1 MKFIITLWIAKLV
14 AFAVNIIDKKRGS
27 NYSGKIAVKLMSNF
41 VSRFRNID
49 YDKVIFVSGTNGKS
63 TTTNLIYHTLRSAG
77 VSVASN
83 TEGANMMGGV
93 ATTLIKNSTLSG
105 RFNKEY
111 LVLEIDERSFP
122 LIRKQLPGR
131 RMGLTNLQK
140 DQVQRNGDPDFI
152 LRKFCS
158 AVSNDM
164 KLMDV
169 LSGFSEDDSIL
180 VEGFCFLV
188 TGVLLLVSTYI
199 GKRKTLKDE
208 VGPKSAIAIG
218 LAQVFA
224 AGFPGISRSG
234 STISTG
240 MVFGVSK
247 ETMVEYSFVLGI
259 PAILVANIVEFK
271 DAIDVGAQL
280 EVLPTIIG
288 IIVAAVSG
296 VACIKLLQWIL
307 KKDMWKYFGFYCL
320 LLGAVVLICSFFGI

>member
-1 MKFIITLWIAKLV
+1 MSIIKAIILGIVQGVTEFLPISSSGHLSLFQHFLGVTGEGSLLFSVLLHLGTL
-14 AFAVNIIDKKRGS
+14 
-27 NYSGKIAVKLMSNF
+27 IAVFIVFHKTIFELVVECFDLLKMIFTGKFKFSKLEGKKKMLFMF
-41 VSRFRNID
+41 VISC
-49 YDKVIFVSGTNGKS
+49 VPLLLL
-63 TTTNLIYHTLRSAG
+63 LI
-77 VSVASN
+77 
-83 TEGANMMGGV
+83 
-93 ATTLIKNSTLSG
+93 
-105 RFNKEY
+105 
-111 LVLEIDERSFP
+111 P
-122 LIRKQLPGR
+122 
-131 RMGLTNLQK
+131 
-140 DQVQRNGDPDFI
+140 
-152 LRKFCS
+152 
-158 AVSNDM
+158 VSNDM

-280 EVLPTIIG
+280 EVLPTVVG
-288 IIVAAVSG
+288 IVVAAVSG

-320 LLGAVVLICSFFGI
+320 LLGAVVLIYSFLGI